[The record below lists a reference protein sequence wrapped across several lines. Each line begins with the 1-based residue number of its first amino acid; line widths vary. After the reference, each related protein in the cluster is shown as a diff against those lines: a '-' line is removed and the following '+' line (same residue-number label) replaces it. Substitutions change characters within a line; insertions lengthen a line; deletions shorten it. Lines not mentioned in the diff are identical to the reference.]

1 LDRLLRVKGLPR
13 HARPDPRRGLF
24 EVFTGGS
31 LQLPLAHLL
40 GFLGGH
46 PNVPMPRIILKI
58 FCEFM
63 RRPAYAEHQ
72 KVRDVI
78 QNRGDLL
85 IEFLQ
90 LMLLMRFMM
99 LSGKRPRFMH
109 IGL

>member
-1 LDRLLRVKGLPR
+1 
-13 HARPDPRRGLF
+13 
-24 EVFTGGS
+24 
-31 LQLPLAHLL
+31 
-40 GFLGGH
+40 
-46 PNVPMPRIILKI
+46 MPRIILKI